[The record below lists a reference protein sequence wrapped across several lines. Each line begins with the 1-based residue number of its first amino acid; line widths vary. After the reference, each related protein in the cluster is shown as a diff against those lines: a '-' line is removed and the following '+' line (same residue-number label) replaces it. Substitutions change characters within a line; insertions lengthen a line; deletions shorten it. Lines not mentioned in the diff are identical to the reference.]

1 MVHRNASIP
10 NEATNREQTISELRK
25 LARICKWATICI
37 TAALA
42 LGLLAVIAIDLIL
55 ILPGL
60 SQGSC
65 LQSVELQAGEG
76 PCLAIVGTDAQAPL
90 MLVAHDGHTAIGSLL
105 MTCLALTIAI
115 SVRRLFFN
123 IEKEGRPFDLEC
135 NQTQC
140 NQTLRRV
147 GHLFLIGGVAV
158 RLLGAVITGMILSGF
173 GGSFTDAF
181 VGQLFEPSMLFA
193 GLIICLIASIFRYG
207 YILQKQDDELL

>member
-1 MVHRNASIP
+1 MVHRNASIS
-10 NEATNREQTISELRK
+10 NETISREQTIAKLRK
-25 LARICKWATICI
+25 LARICKWATMCI
-37 TAALA
+37 TTALA
-42 LGLLAVIAIDLIL
+42 LGLLAVIAIDLLL

-60 SQGSC
+60 SQGS
-65 LQSVELQAGEG
+65 
-76 PCLAIVGTDAQAPL
+76 CLAIVGTDAQAPL

-135 NQTQC
+135 NQT
-140 NQTLRRV
+140 LRRV

-181 VGQLFEPSMLFA
+181 AGQLFEPSMLFA

>member
-1 MVHRNASIP
+1 MVHRNASIS
-10 NEATNREQTISELRK
+10 NETISREQTIAKLRK

-37 TAALA
+37 TTALA
-42 LGLLAVIAIDLIL
+42 LGLLAVIAIDLLL

-90 MLVAHDGHTAIGSLL
+90 MLVA
-105 MTCLALTIAI
+105 I

-123 IEKEGRPFDLEC
+123 IEKEGRPFDLE
-135 NQTQC
+135 C

-158 RLLGAVITGMILSGF
+158 RLLGAVITGLILSGF